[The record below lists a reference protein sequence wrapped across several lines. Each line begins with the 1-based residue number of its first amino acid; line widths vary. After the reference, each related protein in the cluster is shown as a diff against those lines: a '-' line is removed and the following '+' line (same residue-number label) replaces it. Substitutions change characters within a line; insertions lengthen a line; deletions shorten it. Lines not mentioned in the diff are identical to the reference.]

1 MAKKKA
7 DLNATPTNKN
17 KVKPEEV
24 KTDGPVDPPPLPST
38 YTMFA
43 RKKERGFVAMTEQ
56 ASMRSDELAAQRKAQ
71 QQTPA
76 PNRVTSC
83 IHKIKDN

>member
-1 MAKKKA
+1 MAKKKV
-7 DLNATPTNKN
+7 DLNAKPTDIN

-24 KTDGPVDPPPLPST
+24 KTDGPTDTPTLPST

-56 ASMRSDELAAQRKAQ
+56 ASMRSDESAAERRANSNNL
-71 QQTPA
+71 PS
-76 PNRVTSC
+76 RVTSC
-83 IHKIKDN
+83 IHKIKED

>member
-1 MAKKKA
+1 MAKKKV
-7 DLNATPTNKN
+7 DLNAKPTNKN

-24 KTDGPVDPPPLPST
+24 KTDDPIDSPPLPST

-43 RKKERGFVAMTEQ
+43 RKKDRGFIAMTEQ
-56 ASMRSDELAAQRKAQ
+56 ASMRSDETALQRKSQAKM
-71 QQTPA
+71 

-83 IHKIKDN
+83 IHKIKDE